1 MMGTEDRLR
10 DLRARKARV
19 EAGGGQARVDAQHNR
34 GKMTARERLEMLL
47 DEGSFQEIDALVEH
61 RCRDFD
67 MDKNVI
73 PGDGVVTGHGT
84 INGREIFAFAQDF
97 TVYGGSLGEMHGLK
111 ICKVLDMA
119 LKTGRPVI
127 GLNDSGGARIQEG
140 VASLGS
146 YAEIFFRNVRA
157 SGVVPQISVIMGPC
171 AGGAVYSPAIT
182 DFVIM
187 VDKTAH
193 MFITGPEVIKTVT
206 NEEVSFEDL
215 GGANTHGSKSGVS
228 HFTAEDDQGAID
240 LARDL
245 VDLLPANNMEKP
257 PHKKTTDSPNRVCEN
272 LDSIVPEDPTKPYDV
287 KDVIT
292 EILDDGG
299 FLEVQENWAGNIVV
313 GFGHLNGSTVG
324 VVANQPKILAGC
336 LDIDA
341 SDKAARF
348 VRFCDAFNIP
358 LITLED
364 VPGFLPGTNQEWG
377 GIIRHGAKLLY
388 AYAEATV
395 PKLTVILRK
404 AYGGAYDVM
413 SSKHIRGDYNVAWPS
428 AELAVM
434 GAEGAVQIIHRRRL
448 QNARDPE
455 GERTRLIEDFEEK
468 FANPYKA
475 AALGYLDDVI
485 EPNQTRERLCKAL
498 GMLLDKEEL
507 RPARKHGNIPL

>member
-1 MMGTEDRLR
+1 M
-10 DLRARKARV
+10 
-19 EAGGGQARVDAQHNR
+19 
-34 GKMTARERLEMLL
+34 
-47 DEGSFQEIDALVEH
+47 
-61 RCRDFD
+61 
-67 MDKNVI
+67 
-73 PGDGVVTGHGT
+73 
-84 INGREIFAFAQDF
+84 
-97 TVYGGSLGEMHGLK
+97 
-111 ICKVLDMA
+111 
-119 LKTGRPVI
+119 
-127 GLNDSGGARIQEG
+127 
-140 VASLGS
+140 
-146 YAEIFFRNVRA
+146 
-157 SGVVPQISVIMGPC
+157 
-171 AGGAVYSPAIT
+171 
-182 DFVIM
+182 
-187 VDKTAH
+187 
-193 MFITGPEVIKTVT
+193 
-206 NEEVSFEDL
+206 
-215 GGANTHGSKSGVS
+215 
-228 HFTAEDDQGAID
+228 
-240 LARDL
+240 
-245 VDLLPANNMEKP
+245 
-257 PHKKTTDSPNRVCEN
+257 
-272 LDSIVPEDPTKPYDV
+272 
-287 KDVIT
+287 
-292 EILDDGG
+292 
-299 FLEVQENWAGNIVV
+299 
-313 GFGHLNGSTVG
+313 
-324 VVANQPKILAGC
+324 ANQPKILAGC

-455 GERTRLIEDFEEK
+455 GERGRLIEDFEEK

-498 GMLLDKEEL
+498 GMLLDKEEM

>member
-1 MMGTEDRLR
+1 V
-10 DLRARKARV
+10 AI
-19 EAGGGQARVDAQHNR
+19 QHKK
-34 GKMTARERLEMLL
+34 GKLTARERLEYLL

-61 RCRDFD
+61 RCKDFD
-67 MDKNVI
+67 MDKNII
-73 PGDGVVTGHGT
+73 PGDGVVCGHGT
-84 INGREIFAFAQDF
+84 IDGRPIYCFAQDF

-119 LKTGRPVI
+119 LKNGFPVV

-157 SGVVPQISVIMGPC
+157 SGVVPQISVVMGPC

-206 NEEVSFEDL
+206 NEDVSFEDL
-215 GGANTHGSKSGVS
+215 GGAATHATKSGVS
-228 HFTAEDDQGAID
+228 HFTAQSDEEALD
-240 LARDL
+240 LARQL
-245 VDLLPANNMEKP
+245 VNYFPANNMEKAP
-257 PHKKTTDSPNRVCEN
+257 TKSCSDPADRVCTS
-272 LDSIVPEDPTKPYDV
+272 LDSLIPDDDNKPYDV
-287 KDVIT
+287 RKVIE
-292 EILDDGG
+292 EIVDNGA
-299 FLEVQENWAGNIVV
+299 FLEVQADWAANIVV
-313 GFGHLNGSTVG
+313 GFAHLAGNTVG
-324 VVANQPKILAGC
+324 VVANQPCILAGC

-348 VRFCDAFNIP
+348 VRFCDSFNIP
-358 LITLED
+358 LITLVD

-388 AYAEATV
+388 AYSEATV
-395 PKLTVILRK
+395 PKMTVILRK

-413 SSKHIRGDYNVAWPS
+413 GSKHIRSDLNLAWPS
-428 AELAVM
+428 AQISVM
-434 GAEGAVQIIHRRRL
+434 GADGAVEIIHRNRIKSARNSEQERERL
-448 QNARDPE
+448 V
-455 GERTRLIEDFEEK
+455 EDFNDK
-468 FANPYKA
+468 LLNPWKA
-475 AALGYLDDVI
+475 AGLGYLDDVI
-485 EPNQTRERLCKAL
+485 EPSQTRRRLAATL
-498 GMLLDKEEL
+498 AILLDKEEL